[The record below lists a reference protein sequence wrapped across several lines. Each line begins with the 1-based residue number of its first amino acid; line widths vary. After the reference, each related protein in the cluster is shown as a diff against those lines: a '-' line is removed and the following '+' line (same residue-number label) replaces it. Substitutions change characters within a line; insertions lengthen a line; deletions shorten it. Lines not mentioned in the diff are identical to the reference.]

1 MLLAV
6 AAATFP
12 QHRDQLPRLWPPFF
26 LPQQLRAME
35 EAEFVREANA
45 AADAKHVP
53 RPSLLVDY
61 AGGATAGD
69 Y

>member
-1 MLLAV
+1 
-6 AAATFP
+6 
-12 QHRDQLPRLWPPFF
+12 
-26 LPQQLRAME
+26 ME